1 LVALWRQTQ
10 LPETQPTAATV
21 TPAASPAISVFTAP
35 VAVAV
40 AGPLLLAQPVEPTR
54 VSVETPTLLEQA
66 HRCQT
71 RAQVVRAVA
80 MAVELVAQVHP
91 VL

>member
-1 LVALWRQTQ
+1 VV
-10 LPETQPTAATV
+10 E
-21 TPAASPAISVFTAP
+21 
-35 VAVAV
+35 AV
-40 AGPLLLAQPVEPTR
+40 AGALLLAQPVEPIP
-54 VSVETPTLLEQA
+54 VSVETATLLAQA

-71 RAQVVRAVA
+71 RAQVARVVA